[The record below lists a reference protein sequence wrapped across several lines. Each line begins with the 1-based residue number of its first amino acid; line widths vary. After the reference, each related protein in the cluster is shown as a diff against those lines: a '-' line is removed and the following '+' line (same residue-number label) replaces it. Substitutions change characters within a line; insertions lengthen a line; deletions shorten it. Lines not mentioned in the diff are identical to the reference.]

1 MRTIK
6 KDNEEIQ
13 ERYKNYIL
21 GRPHV
26 VILGAGATMA
36 AIPNGDKFGRTCSVM
51 DGFIDNLGLRDLLN
65 RVQINTESQNLEDI
79 YSELYTRH
87 ECKEVIS
94 ELENRI
100 VTQFSEFVIPDEPTI
115 YDYLLLSLR
124 GRDCIFSFNW
134 DDLIIQAY
142 QRVWKITQDLPKL
155 VFLHGNIN
163 VGRCEACGRIE
174 TLHNIICG
182 QCGNSLSRP
191 RILFPVKEKNYGD
204 DPYIKNSWDG
214 FLSVLSEASIVTIF
228 GYSAPKSDILA
239 IQAMQKAFSSTF
251 RRLDQIEVIDLKS
264 ESELLDT
271 WVDFAAPT
279 NYHFNVYR
287 SFFESL
293 LSEFP
298 RRSVEGYW
306 KRNFTG
312 WWGAS
317 KVQFKPNMNFED
329 LSLTLM
335 PLINDESQSKY
346 DVL

>member
-6 KDNEEIQ
+6 EDNEEIQ

-51 DGFIDNLGLRDLLN
+51 DGFIDKLGLRDLLN

-79 YSELYTRH
+79 YSELYSRPD
-87 ECKEVIS
+87 CKEVVS

-100 VTQFSEFVIPDEPTI
+100 VKQFSEFVIPDEPTV
-115 YDYLLLSLR
+115 YDFLLLSLR
-124 GRDCIFSFNW
+124 KKDYIFSFNW
-134 DDLIIQAY
+134 DDLLIQAY
-142 QRVWKITQDLPKL
+142 QRAAKITNDLPHL
-155 VFLHGNIN
+155 GFLHGNIS
-163 VGRCEACGRIE
+163 VGKCKECGAVEVLR
-174 TLHNIICG
+174 NSICNE
-182 QCGNSLSRP
+182 CGGLLMRP
-191 RILFPVKEKNYGD
+191 KILFPVKNKDYTD
-204 DPYIKNSWDG
+204 DSYIKNCWTG
-214 FLSVLSEASIVTIF
+214 FLDVISEATLVTIF
-228 GYSAPKSDILA
+228 GYSAPKSDVGA
-239 IQAMQKAFSSTF
+239 IQAMLRAFSSKF

-264 ESELLDT
+264 ESELRDT
-271 WVDFAAPT
+271 WADFAAPT
-279 NYHFNVYR
+279 NYHFNVCR

-306 KRNFTG
+306 KRDISG
-312 WWGAS
+312 WWGKS
-317 KVQFKPNMNFED
+317 KVQLKPDMNFED
-329 LSLTLM
+329 LSLTLE
-335 PLINDESQSKY
+335 PLIYDENQNKF